1 MAQKIISVVLS
12 DFFLFR
18 ELSSEQIEQIA
29 TQSRVMTFPKGQG
42 VFKEGDPAQGLY
54 ILLSGQ
60 LKLAITSPQGS
71 ERIIS
76 IISPGESFGEAIL
89 YLERQFPLY
98 AKATLDSQVLLIPK
112 NLIFGVLDSDP
123 HYARKMLAGL
133 SIRMH
138 QLVQNIEMLSLQ
150 NSTQRFIG
158 YLLQISA
165 KAEDA
170 TKIRL
175 PANKATI
182 ASLLNLTPE
191 TLSRILNKLQQLG
204 LIEVDGNDLTI
215 ADVKKLRNSD
225 LNIQTKL

>member
-1 MAQKIISVVLS
+1 M
-12 DFFLFR
+12 LFR
-18 ELSSEQIEQIA
+18 S
-29 TQSRVMTFPKGQG
+29 
-42 VFKEGDPAQGLY
+42 
-54 ILLSGQ
+54 
-60 LKLAITSPQGS
+60 
-71 ERIIS
+71 
-76 IISPGESFGEAIL
+76 
-89 YLERQFPLY
+89 
-98 AKATLDSQVLLIPK
+98 
-112 NLIFGVLDSDP
+112 
-123 HYARKMLAGL
+123 
-133 SIRMH
+133 
-138 QLVQNIEMLSLQ
+138 
-150 NSTQRFIG
+150 G

>member
-18 ELSSEQIEQIA
+18 ELGSEKIEEIA
-29 TQSRVMTFPKGQG
+29 TQSRVLTFPKGAS
-42 VFKEGDPAQGLY
+42 VFNVGDPAQGLY

-60 LKLAITSPQGS
+60 LKLALTSPQGS
-71 ERIIS
+71 EKIVS

-98 AKATLDSQVLLIPK
+98 AKATLDSQVLLVPK
-112 NLIFGVLDSDP
+112 NLIFGMLDNDP

-165 KAEDA
+165 RAEDA
-170 TKIRL
+170 TRVRL

-225 LNIQTKL
+225 LNIQAKL